1 MSKFA
6 CHTLVSISLIG
17 LSLSSCKFSEPA
29 RDKAVNEGM
38 LVGEKTRDPRKSQVL
53 IHVSNNPVNTST
65 FLSEKTAILK
75 SFDEAATLLPD
86 RQDIIK
92 HARSLF
98 EKDWD
103 AHTTALA
110 TDIADI
116 KMGICNANTGLASG
130 VVIINNSSIVN
141 KRFWYCPINE
151 GEQRVPEAL
160 IQPILA
166 VYDRIKTNKLYESS
180 PLSHPEILQ
189 ASLEMVR
196 KLFPTDKHEYS
207 LIIKSHGNAELAVT
221 SKVAF
226 ESALVTGKFIAKYF
240 KSRPARRPI
249 AMLDKAGFDKAGLDK
264 AGFDKAGF
272 DKAGFD
278 KAGFD
283 KAGFDKAGF
292 DKAGFDKAGFD
303 KGGLSSPNIDITA
316 IEKGSV
322 DGPTAIETLDI
333 RAAGISKEHLLQI
346 LLSEK
351 HDMFFNVV
359 FLESCNSDI
368 GALAQGLAD
377 TPEARIGYLYTSDKD
392 GIGYSTLNY
401 QSARDSRTGSL
412 RVWLVEELNKVVGK

>member
-17 LSLSSCKFSEPA
+17 LCLSSCKFSEPA
-29 RDKAVNEGM
+29 RDKAVNEGL

-75 SFDEAATLLPD
+75 SFDEAGALLPD

-98 EKDWD
+98 DKDWD

-110 TDIADI
+110 TDIADLKI
-116 KMGICNANTGLASG
+116 GICNATTGLSSG

-151 GEQRVPEAL
+151 GDQRVPEAL

-189 ASLEMVR
+189 VSLEMVR

-226 ESALVTGKFIAKYF
+226 ESSLVTGKFIAKYF

-249 AMLDKAGFDKAGLDK
+249 AMLDKAGLDK

-292 DKAGFDKAGFD
+292 DKAGFDKAGLDKAGLD
-303 KGGLSSPNIDITA
+303 KGGLASPDTINAD
-316 IEKGSV
+316 V
-322 DGPTAIETLDI
+322 DGPTAIEARDI

-401 QSARDSRTGSL
+401 QSARDSRIGSL

>member
-17 LSLSSCKFSEPA
+17 LCLSSCKFSEPA
-29 RDKAVNEGM
+29 RDKAINEGL

-75 SFDEAATLLPD
+75 SFDEAGALLPD

-92 HARSLF
+92 HAKSLF
-98 EKDWD
+98 DKDWD

-110 TDIADI
+110 TDIADLKI
-116 KMGICNANTGLASG
+116 GICNATTGLSSG

-151 GEQRVPEAL
+151 GDQRVPEAL

-189 ASLEMVR
+189 VSLEMVR

-226 ESALVTGKFIAKYF
+226 ESSLVTGKFIAKYF

-249 AMLDKAGFDKAGLDK
+249 AMLDKAGLDKAGLDK

-283 KAGFDKAGF
+283 KAGLDKAGL
-292 DKAGFDKAGFD
+292 D
-303 KGGLSSPNIDITA
+303 KGGLASPDTINAD
-316 IEKGSV
+316 V
-322 DGPTAIETLDI
+322 DGPTAIETRDI

-401 QSARDSRTGSL
+401 QSARDSRIGSL

>member
-38 LVGEKTRDPRKSQVL
+38 LVGDKTRDPRKSQVL

-75 SFDEAATLLPD
+75 SFDEAANLLPD

-103 AHTTALA
+103 AHTNALA

-116 KMGICNANTGLASG
+116 KIGICNANTGLASG

-151 GEQRVPEAL
+151 GEQRVTEAL
-160 IQPILA
+160 IQPILT

-226 ESALVTGKFIAKYF
+226 ESTLVTGKFIAKYF

-249 AMLDKAGFDKAGLDK
+249 AML
-264 AGFDKAGF
+264 
-272 DKAGFD
+272 D